1 MIATVFT
8 LTTRKKRSRSW
19 IPRDSTAGWR
29 RGRADAATGLTRVSH
44 AMNEHVR
51 AMASERAGRRL
62 GQVSGDALTAISRY
76 VHLFMA

>member
-1 MIATVFT
+1 
-8 LTTRKKRSRSW
+8 
-19 IPRDSTAGWR
+19 
-29 RGRADAATGLTRVSH
+29 
-44 AMNEHVR
+44 MNEHVR